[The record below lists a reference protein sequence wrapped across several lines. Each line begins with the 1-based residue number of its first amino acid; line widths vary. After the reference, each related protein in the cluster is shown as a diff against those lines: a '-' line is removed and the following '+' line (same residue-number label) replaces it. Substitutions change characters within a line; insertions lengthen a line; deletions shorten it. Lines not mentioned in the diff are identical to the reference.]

1 MFHYFRKIG
10 SQLHSHKRKSD
21 ESPTR
26 SGSTTPT
33 SSDAVERLR
42 SQISKGK
49 GRGDAGER
57 TSIEGRGRQER
68 SPAQPDRGEATT
80 SSNIATSQSRHR
92 STSAKSNRMSPAPAT
107 VPCQY
112 RTGKTLGSGTYAI
125 VKEAVHIKTGEYYAC
140 KVINK
145 KLMEGREYMVRNEIA
160 VLKKVS
166 RGNPNI
172 VTLHD
177 YFETSHNLYLCFD
190 LCTGGELFDR
200 ICAKGN
206 YYEADAAELVR
217 TIMGAVKY
225 IHGCGIVHRD
235 LKPENLLF
243 RTKDEDADIMIA
255 DFGLSRA
262 MEDHLLTEVCGTP
275 GYMAPEIFKKTGHGK
290 PVDVWAMGVITYFLL
305 CGYTPFDRDTQQQ
318 EMQAILVGDYKFEPE
333 EYWANVSQTA
343 RDFVAACLT
352 IDPDARPTAEE
363 ALKHPWLASAT
374 PHYVP
379 DPESPSGGPK
389 DLLPQVKKAFD
400 AKKTFRKAVLSMV
413 AMRRMSALA
422 HSNHPLDTQIGGKSL
437 RQLLEESEKEH
448 VDAEHHV
455 MHFHDSSSEG
465 GSPAVNASTTVEY
478 HQLP

>member
-1 MFHYFRKIG
+1 M
-10 SQLHSHKRKSD
+10 
-21 ESPTR
+21 SPT
-26 SGSTTPT
+26 
-33 SSDAVERLR
+33 
-42 SQISKGK
+42 
-49 GRGDAGER
+49 
-57 TSIEGRGRQER
+57 
-68 SPAQPDRGEATT
+68 
-80 SSNIATSQSRHR
+80 
-92 STSAKSNRMSPAPAT
+92 PAT

-255 DFGLSRA
+255 DFGLSRV

-318 EMQAILVGDYKFEPE
+318 EMEAILAGDYKFEPD
-333 EYWANVSQTA
+333 EYWQNVSQPA
-343 RDFVAACLT
+343 RDFVASCLT
-352 IDPDARPTAEE
+352 IDPAARPTAEE
-363 ALKHPWLASAT
+363 ALQLPWLAAAT
-374 PHYVP
+374 PHYVA
-379 DPESPSGGPK
+379 DPESPHGGPK

-413 AMRRMSALA
+413 AMRRMSTLA
-422 HSNHPLDTQIGGKSL
+422 HTHTLDPQIGGKSL

-448 VDAEHHV
+448 VDGEHSV
-455 MHFHDSSSEG
+455 MHFDSSSSEG
-465 GSPAVNASTTVEY
+465 GSPGGEEHGTLVDALSSVKLSTAAK
-478 HQLP
+478 